1 MRWRGLRIAVP
12 AVAATASLVAG
23 AAVVGASAG
32 PPSAAPVALP
42 AAAPA
47 ADPLRQKKNR
57 VDGEIDQV
65 QQSLEG
71 ASKDVVA
78 AAVAVRVAQ
87 RNLSAAQAASR
98 AAQAALATAVAHDKQ
113 VAADLAVA
121 EAQQAKAE
129 RQLAAG
135 RAQQEDTRGQ
145 LGRMAREAYMGSGI
159 SGLAVALGADSPD
172 EFADRV
178 ALAGIALRSQ
188 GGVVDELAVQQAELV
203 ARGTKVQ
210 AVAGQVAELKRRSAA
225 AVAARRAAEKAAAAA
240 AARTAALL
248 SAEQAALKVAQ
259 SKVAA
264 EKKRLASL
272 QDDQAKLQAMLV
284 ARAKAQAEAEARRRR
299 AGGRAAAVAVAAAR
313 AGGAP
318 SSGGGYLSHAANGP
332 ITSPFGMRYHPILHI
347 WRLHTG
353 IDFGVA
359 VRHAGLRRGAGTVIS
374 AGWAGG
380 YGNRIVIDHGM
391 VRGVDLATT
400 YNHLTR
406 FVVAAGHVVAR
417 PADRL
422 LRHDR
427 PLHRLPPALRDAR
440 QRHLRQPDELA
451 LSRTGRGPLGPR
463 RPVVPRTTSEE
474 VDAWPRRR
482 GRRSSRATARR
493 ATTTSSRT
501 SSRPASC
508 SIGTEVKALRMGR
521 ASLVDG
527 VRAVSTRRRAVAR
540 GRAHPRV
547 HQRHVDQPRRRAGAA
562 SCCCTATR
570 SRRSPR
576 ETRESGR
583 TIVPLSLYFK
593 DGRAKVEIAVARGK
607 KNYDKRQA
615 LRERQDSR
623 EAERAMS
630 LRANR

>member
-1 MRWRGLRIAVP
+1 VP

-32 PPSAAPVALP
+32 PPSVAPVALP

-65 QQSLEG
+65 QESLEG

-225 AVAARRAAEKAAAAA
+225 AVAARQAAQKAAAAA

-248 SAEQAALKVAQ
+248 TAEQTALKVAQ

-264 EKKRLASL
+264 EKKRLDAL
-272 QDDQAKLQAMLV
+272 QGEQSKLQAMLV
-284 ARAKAQAEAEARRRR
+284 ARAKAEAEAEARRRR
-299 AGGRAAAVAVAAAR
+299 AGGGTGGGGTSGG
-313 AGGAP
+313 GGAP
-318 SSGGGYLSHAANGP
+318 SSGGGYLSYAANGP
-332 ITSPFGMRYHPILHI
+332 ITSPFGLRYHPILHI
-347 WRLHTG
+347 WRLHSG
-353 IDFGVA
+353 IDFGIPCGTPVYA
-359 VRHAGLRRGAGTVIS
+359 AAAGTIIS

-380 YGNRIVIDHGM
+380 YGNRVVIDHGM

-406 FVVAAGHVVAR
+406 IVAGGHV
-417 PADRL
+417 
-422 LRHDR
+422 
-427 PLHRLPPALRDAR
+427 
-440 QRHLRQPDELA
+440 
-451 LSRTGRGPLGPR
+451 
-463 RPVVPRTTSEE
+463 
-474 VDAWPRRR
+474 RR
-482 GRRSSRATARR
+482 GQLIAYSG
-493 ATTTSSRT
+493 TTGLSTGCHLHFET
-501 SSRPASC
+501 LVN
-508 SIGTEVKALRMGR
+508 GTFVNPMNWL
-521 ASLVDG
+521 
-527 VRAVSTRRRAVAR
+527 
-540 GRAHPRV
+540 
-547 HQRHVDQPRRRAGAA
+547 
-562 SCCCTATR
+562 
-570 SRRSPR
+570 
-576 ETRESGR
+576 
-583 TIVPLSLYFK
+583 
-593 DGRAKVEIAVARGK
+593 
-607 KNYDKRQA
+607 
-615 LRERQDSR
+615 
-623 EAERAMS
+623 
-630 LRANR
+630 